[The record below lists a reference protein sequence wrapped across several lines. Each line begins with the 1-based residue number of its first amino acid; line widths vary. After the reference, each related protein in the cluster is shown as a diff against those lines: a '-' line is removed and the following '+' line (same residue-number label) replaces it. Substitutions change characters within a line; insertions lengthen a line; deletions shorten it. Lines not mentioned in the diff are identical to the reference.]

1 MKKEKKER
9 FGYLKKLREYWQIP
23 RYRSLITLGLYF
35 AFFGIIFIYISIMD
49 ALPNNTLSEIP
60 KEQDSRIL
68 FSTMNNYEYN
78 YEIEA
83 SNKSETFNFSVSGI
97 RYDIY
102 DNFKI
107 NSESFYV
114 LDNIIYSSDGT
125 KDITDIIKIDLLGL
139 RPSRIYE
146 ALQYSIDTNKI
157 EYQNGDVKVTYRVP
171 ITKFNIAFLQE
182 IDEANTDVVEITTY
196 EHDNEIYQVDL
207 DIYNLMKLTDNNL
220 EKCTAK
226 ITYSNINN
234 IKNVEELK

>member
-35 AFFGIIFIYISIMD
+35 VFFGIIILYVSIMD
-49 ALPNNTLSEIP
+49 SLSRNSLTET
-60 KEQDSRIL
+60 KTQDSRIL
-68 FSTMNNYEYN
+68 FSTMSNYEYN

-83 SNKSETFNFSVSGI
+83 SNQSETFSFSVSGI
-97 RYDIY
+97 RYDDY

-107 NSESFYV
+107 NNESFYV
-114 LDNIIYSSDGT
+114 LDNIVYSNDGT

-146 ALQYSIDTNKI
+146 ALRYSVDASKI
-157 EYQNGDVKVTYRVP
+157 EYQNGDVKVTYKVP
-171 ITKFNIAFLQE
+171 VTKFNIAFLQE
-182 IDEANTDVVEITTY
+182 IDENNTDVVEITTY
-196 EHDNEIYQVDL
+196 EHNNEIYEVDL
-207 DIYNLMKLTDNNL
+207 DIYNLMKLTDSNL

>member
-9 FGYLKKLREYWQIP
+9 FGYLKKLREYWKIP

-35 AFFGIIFIYISIMD
+35 AFFGIIIIYVSIMESLSSS
-49 ALPNNTLSEIP
+49 AISEIS

-68 FSTMNNYEYN
+68 FSTMDNYEYN

-83 SNKSETFNFSVSGI
+83 SNKLETFSFSVSGI
-97 RYDIY
+97 RYDVY

-107 NSESFYV
+107 NNESFYV
-114 LDNIIYSSDGT
+114 LDNIIYSTDGT
-125 KDITDIIKIDLLGL
+125 KEITDVIKIDLLGL
-139 RPSRIYE
+139 RPNKIYE
-146 ALQYSIDTNKI
+146 ALQYSIDANKI
-157 EYQNGDVKVTYRVP
+157 EYQNGDAKVTYRIPVN
-171 ITKFNIAFLQE
+171 KFNIAFLQE
-182 IDEANTDVVEITTY
+182 IDENNTDVVEITTY
-196 EHDNEIYQVDL
+196 ESDNEIYQLDL

-220 EKCTAK
+220 EKCTVK